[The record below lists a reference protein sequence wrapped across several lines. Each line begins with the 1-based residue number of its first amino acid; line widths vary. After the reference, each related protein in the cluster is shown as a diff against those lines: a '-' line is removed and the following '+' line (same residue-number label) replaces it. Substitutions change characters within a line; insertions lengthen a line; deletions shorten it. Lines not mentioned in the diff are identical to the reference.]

1 MVAKDERP
9 GGGKGWELGISSCNL
24 VYIGRINKNIL
35 LYSTGNCIEY
45 PVINHDGREHVHMG
59 K

>member
-1 MVAKDERP
+1 MVAEDERR

-24 VYIGRINKNIL
+24 VYTGWINKNIL

-45 PVINHDGREHVHMG
+45 PAVNHDGREHIHTG